1 MPIGRPAYQTGG
13 RYHASAMAAEG
24 RRDLTGGFLTA
35 TAAVLFGT
43 IVTIGRSEGVRDV
56 PVSTLLGIRFGA
68 AAIVLALVL
77 GLGRQ
82 SLRPARGEWWR
93 LILLGV
99 LGYAVEAAFFFLALG
114 RGTAATVTLLFYT
127 YPVWVA
133 VLAASFGM
141 GLPGLLVGGA
151 LVAAV
156 TGAGVVVA
164 SSGGLDI
171 TTLGIVFALTS
182 AFTISFFLIGLET
195 LVRRTPPLVSSM
207 WIAMAASGGHLT
219 LALLSGSRLPAW
231 PREWLPIVAMGL
243 LTAGAFSFLFLGVRR
258 LGAVRTSI
266 ISSLEPVAAALLA
279 LGFLGEAL
287 RPGVL
292 LGGLLIVGGAVAASL
307 ARGVPDPEAG
317 P

>member
-1 MPIGRPAYQTGG
+1 
-13 RYHASAMAAEG
+13 MAAEG
-24 RRDLTGGFLTA
+24 RRDLTGGLLTA
-35 TAAVLFGT
+35 AAAVLFGT
-43 IVTIGRSEGVRDV
+43 IVTIGRSEGIRDV
-56 PVSTLLGIRFGA
+56 PVSTLLAIRFGTA
-68 AAIVLALVL
+68 GILLALVL
-77 GLGRQ
+77 APGRQ
-82 SLRPARGEWWR
+82 RLRPARGEWWR
-93 LILLGV
+93 LLLLGA
-99 LGYAVEAAFFFLALG
+99 LGYGVESAFFFLALG

-133 VLAASFGM
+133 VLAAAFGM

-151 LVAAV
+151 LAAAV
-156 TGAGVVVA
+156 IGSGVVVA

-171 TTLGIVFALTS
+171 STLGIVFALAS
-182 AFTISFFLIGLET
+182 AVTISFFLIGLET

-207 WIAMAASGGHLT
+207 WIALAASAGHVT
-219 LALLSGSRLPAW
+219 FALISGPRLPTW
-231 PREWLPIVAMGL
+231 PEEWLPIVAMGL

-292 LGGLLIVGGAVAASL
+292 LGGFLILGGAVAASL